1 MPVVRVHKTKN
12 YTVMS
17 NYHLREKTMTLK
29 TKGLL
34 SLMLS
39 LPEDWD
45 YSIAG
50 LTTLSA
56 DSRDMVNKS
65 LLELEQFGYLYRD
78 RDFVKGRFAGYVY
91 NIYEEPLPPER
102 RKPTVEAEKAKKKSE
117 SPKTQTPTV
126 SGNTV
131 YGQTV
136 NDSTVNGQGSNGT
149 IYNINNNINNKY
161 NKQILNKQITID
173 TGNADTEDE
182 SNKTNYAPNGKPL
195 DDEYLP
201 TSNYSESDESQCA
214 ANANAEDA
222 PKTRRKKKPTLE
234 LTEEE
239 KNKFQTM
246 VSFYPNQTHDLY
258 KISNRQRKAILDTV
272 SVDEM
277 KRAIQRYVDSKEDW
291 RYYKDIS
298 TWFLGAYIGYT
309 DAEWNKSHPQD
320 TLEKTSPDSDYD
332 ENGVRIRSR

>member
-17 NYHLREKTMTLK
+17 NHHLRDKTMTLK

-34 SLMLS
+34 SLLLS

-50 LTTLSA
+50 LATLSP
-56 DSRDMVNKS
+56 DSKEMVNQS
-65 LLELEQFGYLYRD
+65 LLELEQFGYLYREQN
-78 RDFVKGRFAGYVY
+78 FSKGKFAGYIY
-91 NIYEEPLPPER
+91 NIYEDPLPPEK
-102 RKPTVEAEKAKKKSE
+102 RKPVVDTENKKN
-117 SPKTQTPTV
+117 KTHV

-131 YGQTV
+131 
-136 NDSTVNGQGSNGT
+136 NDNTVNGQGTNGS

-161 NKQILNKQITID
+161 NKEILNKQISID
-173 TGNADTEDE
+173 NENDNSDNNDE
-182 SNKTNYAPNGKPL
+182 TNNNDASNGEPF
-195 DDEYLP
+195 DDECLP
-201 TSNYSESDESQCA
+201 TSNSGDNDESKRICNV
-214 ANANAEDA
+214 NAKDTS
-222 PKTRRKKKPTLE
+222 KTRRKKKPSIE

-277 KRAIQRYVDSKEDW
+277 KRAIQRYADSKEDW
-291 RYYKDIS
+291 RCYKDSS

-309 DAEWNKSHPQD
+309 DAEWNKSHLQD

-332 ENGVRIRSR
+332 ENGVRIRSC